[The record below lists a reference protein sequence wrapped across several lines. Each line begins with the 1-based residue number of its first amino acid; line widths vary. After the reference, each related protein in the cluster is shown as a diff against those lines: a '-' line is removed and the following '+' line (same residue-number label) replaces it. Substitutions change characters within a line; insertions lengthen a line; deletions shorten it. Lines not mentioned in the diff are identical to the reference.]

1 MAGGSTSSHP
11 LHNIQKPLFCKGLD
25 FHDRGCSNLDALSNP
40 LLRRMVKAWPT
51 PHTLHANPKIF
62 LRLLSSGLSAN
73 QMLLVF
79 VVAFAGI
86 FARASEAMS
95 RTMTTGRRPVAIL
108 NVIPFK
114 P

>member
-1 MAGGSTSSHP
+1 
-11 LHNIQKPLFCKGLD
+11 
-25 FHDRGCSNLDALSNP
+25 
-40 LLRRMVKAWPT
+40 
-51 PHTLHANPKIF
+51 
-62 LRLLSSGLSAN
+62 
-73 QMLLVF
+73 MLLVF